1 MSGLT
6 IKVDSH
12 TAERSIGERIAQIL
26 PKANVEFCSLPCADF
41 VIEAKDRGRTVYVE
55 RKTLSDLCGSIASG
69 RLQEQVERMLDLK
82 GEADFVCLLLMGSA
96 PSANTM
102 LGGMRSEA
110 VLGMLNRLTFAQDVK
125 VVHSGPSPEDAA
137 GLIAQIAK
145 KLTETGFS
153 PDASANLPLYR

>member
-26 PKANVEFCSLPCADF
+26 PKANVEFCSLPCADL